1 MIKSKFM
8 YISIAGTLAS
18 ALLYPS
24 LAMAADTPGSVTPL
38 TMPNKATGIKP
49 MPPVRGSV
57 HEGVEAARGSTKEAM
72 DAAKGSAKEAMD
84 AARGSAK
91 GAMDAAK
98 AATKAAMDAAK
109 KAAIDAN
116 KVIMDKF
123 KADMAAYKAAMD
135 ARKIQIDKIRT
146 DNKPAYDKIK
156 ADYKTALAAAT
167 TPEAK
172 TAAKTARDAAFAAL
186 SATVKAAMDAL
197 VLPSKPLAP
206 AHK

>member
-24 LAMAADTPGSVTPL
+24 LAMAADTPGSVTQL

-49 MPPVRGSV
+49 MPPIKGSV
-57 HEGVEAARGSTKEAM
+57 HEAVE
-72 DAAKGSAKEAMD
+72 AAKGSTKEAMD

-91 GAMDAAK
+91 GTMDAAK
-98 AATKAAMDAAK
+98 AATKAAMEAAK
-109 KAAIDAN
+109 KAAIEAN

-156 ADYKTALAAAT
+156 ADYKTALVAAT

-172 TAAKTARDAAFAAL
+172 TAAKTARDAALAAL

-197 VLPSKPLAP
+197 VLPTKPLAP